1 MQREKT
7 RSGASRPRRRS
18 QRLLISAKVVV
29 RGQRADRT
37 PFEEQTQT
45 VTVNSHGAMI
55 LLNAP
60 VKTGQNLLMR
70 HSNAQDE
77 VKAQVIYTGA
87 RQAGKTQVGIEF
99 LAPSPRFW
107 RVAFPPDDWTRAQ
120 ESKNHK

>member
-1 MQREKT
+1 
-7 RSGASRPRRRS
+7 
-18 QRLLISAKVVV
+18 
-29 RGQRADRT
+29 
-37 PFEEQTQT
+37 
-45 VTVNSHGAMI
+45 MI

-120 ESKNHK
+120 GSKNRK